1 MSPNSVTLIES
12 CDHTVRLLA
21 GRRKQCHAV
30 CPSELLPWLQVF
42 LAQFLVHVRYTDTSS
57 NTRPPTRGR
66 AQGTWCGATAGG
78 PHAEAE
84 GKNKAKRTTIIGYY
98 CWTIIFGYIIIPL
111 FPGAV
116 SHCGLEQQGRMQNEN
131 PINKKGSAKVHRF
144 V

>member
-12 CDHTVRLLA
+12 CDRTVRLPT

-30 CPSELLPWLQVF
+30 CPSKRCRGCKFFWLNF
-42 LAQFLVHVRYTDTSS
+42 SSTSDTL
-57 NTRPPTRGR
+57 TQAAIHDHPPGVAPR
-66 AQGTWCGATAGG
+66 ALGVVPRQ
-78 PHAEAE
+78 AEAE

-116 SHCGLEQQGRMQNEN
+116 SHRGLEQQGRMQNEN
-131 PINKKGSAKVHRF
+131 PINKKGSAKVDRF